1 LASKAKVSGLT
12 KPDGSAY
19 TQAEIENAMRNSGKG
34 SESITKGMQVDPNKP
49 NAITDKG
56 AVWTSNDGKTL
67 VQVNQ
72 DGRNLNPSTIDSKL
86 AAYIVQETGGANTP
100 YKDLYKQ
107 VEAAKAGPATNLNAH
122 LNTMTPAANGC
133 VTAEC
138 SANVGPVTKPNDAA
152 AALGIGVVLT
162 GVGAVTGNPAL
173 IGSGVNLTAQGAKA
187 AMDNKN
193 QVSLT
198 EAAISGATG
207 SLGAVAAEVQVIKT
221 VIQQGGSA
229 ATATSAGIGAVTNV
243 VSDTATKVVKGED
256 VTLTGTVGNLATGAI
271 GATLLPKNPIVPVA
285 ATEVLNAVKDK
296 FSQGESK

>member
-1 LASKAKVSGLT
+1 LGSKQGDAELQSYIQAS
-12 KPDGSAY
+12 
-19 TQAEIENAMRNSGKG
+19 
-34 SESITKGMQVDPNKP
+34 
-49 NAITDKG
+49 
-56 AVWTSNDGKTL
+56 
-67 VQVNQ
+67 
-72 DGRNLNPSTIDSKL
+72 
-86 AAYIVQETGGANTP
+86 TGGANSP
-100 YKDLYKQ
+100 YSWVKPQ
-107 VEAAKAGPATNLNAH
+107 AEATNLNAH
-122 LNTMTPAANGC
+122 LNTITPAANGC

-207 SLGAVAAEVQVIKT
+207 SLGSVAAEVQVIKT
-221 VIQQGGSA
+221 VIQQGGVA

-243 VSDTATKVVKGED
+243 VGDTATKAVKGED
-256 VTLTGTVGNLATGAI
+256 VTLTGTAQALISGGVGGSL
-271 GATLLPKNPIVPVA
+271 KNPVVQSIV
-285 ATEVLNAVKDK
+285 TEGLNASPVGRKNDDR
-296 FSQGESK
+296 